1 MPDLYDELKALIR
14 SLNENRVP
22 YALCGGLAL
31 AVHGLTRAT
40 VDIDLLVPKE
50 SLAAARSVARELGY
64 TIDAAPM
71 SFAGGAVEIRR
82 VSKVDSD
89 SGEILMLDF
98 LLVTEAL
105 AKVWE
110 THEKV
115 EWEQGSLWVVSRSGL
130 VALKNLRRSGQD
142 LDDIERLTEGPD
154 EA

>member
-1 MPDLYDELKALIR
+1 
-14 SLNENRVP
+14 
-22 YALCGGLAL
+22 
-31 AVHGLTRAT
+31 
-40 VDIDLLVPKE
+40 
-50 SLAAARSVARELGY
+50 
-64 TIDAAPM
+64 M

>member
-1 MPDLYDELKALIR
+1 MPDLYDELKALIW
-14 SLNENRVP
+14 SLNENRVA

-40 VDIDLLVPKE
+40 VDIDLLMPRE
-50 SLAAARSVARELGY
+50 SLEAAKYVAHELGY
-64 TIDAAPM
+64 TIDAAPVN
-71 SFAGGAVEIRR
+71 FAGGAVEIRR

-110 THEKV
+110 TREKV

-130 VALKNLRRSGQD
+130 VALKSLRRSGQD
-142 LDDIERLTEGPD
+142 LDDIERLTEGSD